1 MDIRFSEIAHA
12 FQPSQIRNKI
22 FDDPG
27 VISFAAGK
35 PDSSLFPT
43 DKMKQVFNNV
53 IDRHGEGA
61 FQYSETEGL
70 KDLRTIIANQRM
82 EVAGVNVNAENIALT
97 SGAQQGIEFSAKIFV
112 NEGDVILTEN
122 PSYTGALSAFKA
134 YRPKCV
140 GVTMDND
147 GMKMEELEEKLQLY
161 PNTKMIYTIPD
172 FQNPTCVT
180 MSIYERK
187 RLAEL
192 GAKYK
197 VPIVEDC
204 PYGDIIYEGKRYPS
218 VKSFDTAG
226 WVIYLGSFS
235 KVFVPGLRIGWVCAS
250 AQILEKYIM
259 AKQNSDLQCSSLNEV
274 LTIEYMQAYDLEGH
288 INKIKQV
295 YKARRDL
302 MLERIKQYFPEE
314 IKYTTPNGGFFIWLE
329 LKQGIDA
336 NEILEKS
343 FED

>member
-1 MDIRFSEIAHA
+1 
-12 FQPSQIRNKI
+12 
-22 FDDPG
+22 
-27 VISFAAGK
+27 
-35 PDSSLFPT
+35 
-43 DKMKQVFNNV
+43 
-53 IDRHGEGA
+53 
-61 FQYSETEGL
+61 
-70 KDLRTIIANQRM
+70 
-82 EVAGVNVNAENIALT
+82 
-97 SGAQQGIEFSAKIFV
+97 
-112 NEGDVILTEN
+112 
-122 PSYTGALSAFKA
+122 
-134 YRPKCV
+134 
-140 GVTMDND
+140 MDND

-161 PNTKMIYTIPD
+161 PKTKMNYTIPD
-172 FQNPTCVT
+172 FQNPTGVT
-180 MSIYERK
+180 MSIEKRK

-218 VKSFDTAG
+218 VKSFDKAG

-343 FED
+343 FEDEKVVFVPGGSFFTGTEYKNFIRLSYSSVNDKEIIEGMKKLGKVVSNYY